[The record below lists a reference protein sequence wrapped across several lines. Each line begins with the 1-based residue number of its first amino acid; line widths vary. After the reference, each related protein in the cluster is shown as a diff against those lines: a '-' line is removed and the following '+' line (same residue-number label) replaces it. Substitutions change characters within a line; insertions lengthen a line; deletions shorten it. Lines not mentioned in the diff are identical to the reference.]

1 MHNISRF
8 ESLKIK
14 TFFMTRRIT
23 LLSLLIILFCSAT
36 LSSCMKFEGEQ
47 TVPAYIRIDTIGLTC
62 DYYTYGAN
70 THNFV
75 DVWVYVDDDL
85 RGCFELPTTVPI
97 LKQGPHKIA
106 VYAGIAVNGI
116 KDTRADYP
124 FTAPAVYRDVNLVP
138 DSVITLIPM
147 VTYWPAGP
155 DENTHVRWVEDFD
168 SGTVTI
174 ETTSQSDVPLLRV
187 SGPLAWHDP
196 EGVHST
202 YSAKL
207 VLNSDT
213 TQFCIAN
220 TEELSDL
227 PRKGSPCML
236 EMDYKCS
243 DTCTVGIFYRLNYT
257 VTQEALVR
265 LKPTGALGEE
275 PVEWK
280 KIYINLGPY
289 FVDYEDAD
297 YFKVYLSSWFNRND
311 GPQYFYFDNLKI
323 IYNDR

>member
-1 MHNISRF
+1 MMHNIAGF
-8 ESLKIK
+8 EALSIK
-14 TFFMTRRIT
+14 TFFMTRRFT
-23 LLSLLIILFCSAT
+23 LFSFLFILFFSAT
-36 LSSCMKFEGEQ
+36 VSSCVKFEGEQ
-47 TVPAYIRIDTIGLTC
+47 TIPSYIRIDTIGLVC

-75 DVWVYVDDDL
+75 DAWVYIDDDVK
-85 RGCFELPTTVPI
+85 GCFELPATIPI
-97 LKQGPHKIA
+97 LKQGPHKVA

-116 KDTRADYP
+116 AGSRADYP
-124 FTAPAVYRDVNLVP
+124 FTSPAIYNSVNLVP
-138 DSVITLIPM
+138 DSIVTLTPM
-147 VTYWPAGP
+147 VTYWPNG
-155 DENTHVRWVEDFD
+155 ENLHVRWMEDFD
-168 SGTVTI
+168 SGTVTM
-174 ETTSQSDVPLLRV
+174 ETTSQSDVPMLRV
-187 SGPLAWHDP
+187 SGPQAWHDP

-202 YSAKL
+202 YSAKF
-207 VLNSDT
+207 VLYSDS
-213 TQFCIAN
+213 TQFCVAN
-220 TEELSDL
+220 TEELEDL

-257 VTQEALVR
+257 ITQEALVR
-265 LKPTGALGEE
+265 LRPTCASGEE

-297 YFKVYLSSWFNRND
+297 YFKVYLSSWYNRND

>member
-1 MHNISRF
+1 MSRRF
-8 ESLKIK
+8 
-14 TFFMTRRIT
+14 TFFALVSVLFLSVT
-23 LLSLLIILFCSAT
+23 LP
-36 LSSCMKFEGEQ
+36 SCMKFDGDQ

-75 DVWVYVDDDL
+75 DVWVYVDDDI
-85 RGCFELPTTVPI
+85 RGCFELPATIPI
-97 LKQGPHKIA
+97 LKQGPHKIS

-116 KDTRADYP
+116 ANSRADYP
-124 FTAPAVYRDVNLVP
+124 FTAPAIYRDLNLVP
-138 DSVITLIPM
+138 DSIITLTPM
-147 VTYWPAGP
+147 VTYWPNG
-155 DENTHVRWVEDFD
+155 ENLHVRWIEDFD
-168 SGTVTI
+168 SGTITMA
-174 ETTSQSDVPLLRV
+174 TTAQSDVPLIRA

-202 YSAKL
+202 YSAKF

-213 TQFCIAN
+213 TRFCVAN
-220 TEELSDL
+220 SEEFTDL
-227 PRKGSPCML
+227 PTTGTSCML

-243 DTCTVGIFYRLNYT
+243 DTCTVGIFYLLDYT

-265 LKPTGALGEE
+265 LKPTGPSGQE
-275 PVEWK
+275 PVDWK

-297 YFKVYLSSWFNRND
+297 YFKIYLSSWFNRND

-323 IYNDR
+323 IYTDR

>member
-1 MHNISRF
+1 M
-8 ESLKIK
+8 
-14 TFFMTRRIT
+14 FFMIRKST
-23 LLSLLIILFCSAT
+23 LFSSLLLLLFTASLT
-36 LSSCMKFEGEQ
+36 SCMKFEGEQ
-47 TVPAYIRIDTIGLTC
+47 TVPAYIRIDTIALTC

-70 THNFV
+70 TNNFV
-75 DVWVYVDDDL
+75 DAWVYVDDDI
-85 RGCFELPTTVPI
+85 RGCFELPATIPV
-97 LKQGPHKIA
+97 LKQGPHKVT

-124 FTAPAVYRDVNLVP
+124 FTSPAIFTNVNLVP
-138 DSVITLIPM
+138 DSIVTLNPV
-147 VTYWPAGP
+147 VTYWPAGT
-155 DENTHVRWVEDFD
+155 DENTHVRWMEDFD
-168 SGTVTI
+168 TGTVTMEI
-174 ETTSQSDVPLLRV
+174 TDQSDVPYIRT

-202 YSAKL
+202 YSAKFM
-207 VLNSDT
+207 LNSDT
-213 TQFCIAN
+213 TQFCFA
-220 TEELSDL
+220 TSEAFTDL
-227 PRKGSPCML
+227 PTQGSPCML

-243 DTCTVGIFYRLNYT
+243 DTCTVGIYYQLNYS
-257 VTQEALVR
+257 VIQEALVR
-265 LKPTGALGEE
+265 LRPTGASGEE

>member
-1 MHNISRF
+1 M
-8 ESLKIK
+8 K
-14 TFFMTRRIT
+14 TFFMTRRFT
-23 LLSLLIILFCSAT
+23 FFSLPFVFFLAVT
-36 LSSCMKFEGEQ
+36 LSSCVKFEGEQ

-70 THNFV
+70 THNFI
-75 DVWVYVDDDL
+75 DVWVYVDDDI
-85 RGCFELPTTVPI
+85 RGCFELPTTIPV
-97 LKQGPHKIA
+97 LKQGPHKVS

-124 FTAPAVYRDVNLVP
+124 FTAPAIFKEVNLVP
-138 DSVITLIPM
+138 DSVVTLVPM
-147 VTYWPAGP
+147 VTYWPQGP

-168 SGTVTI
+168 SGTVTM
-174 ETTSQSDVPLLRV
+174 EATSQSDVPLLRV
-187 SGPLAWHDP
+187 SGPQAWHDP

-213 TQFCIAN
+213 SQFCIAN
-220 TEELSDL
+220 TEEFTDL
-227 PRKGSPCML
+227 PTQGVPCML
-236 EMDYKCS
+236 ELDYKCS
-243 DTCTVGIFYRLNYT
+243 DTCSVGIFYMLNQ
-257 VTQEALVR
+257 VLKQEDLIR
-265 LKPTGALGEE
+265 LKPTSAPGVE
-275 PVEWK
+275 PTEWK

-289 FVDYEDAD
+289 FNDYKESD
-297 YFKVYLSSWFNRND
+297 YFKVYISSWYERND